1 MATPLRVTE
10 PADAAGQVLRTPP
23 HNYEAERALL
33 GAILMNNRA
42 YERVHEFLRAL
53 HFADPV
59 NGRIFESCG
68 KLIEQG
74 HQANPVTLKTYL
86 ERDDLVVGAGGMKY
100 IASLAAG
107 AVTVINSTEYG
118 KLIYDLYLRRELI
131 ELGEEIVNK
140 AFDATPDETAVQQIE
155 ASEQV
160 LFNLASEGTLEGGFQ
175 SFGNALV
182 TAINLAE
189 AAHRREGAL
198 AGVTTGLLDLDKKLG
213 GLHPSDLII
222 LAGRP
227 SMGKAQPLDAKVLT
241 PSGWKRM
248 GDLRLGDALV
258 SVDGK
263 PSRVAGIYPQGTKE
277 IFRVTFSDGRTTECC
292 AEHLWR
298 VWYRTWPEPR
308 IVDTNKL
315 RSMLNRARYKNRLW
329 IDLANGV
336 FGKDAALPVDAWVLG
351 ALLGDGSLSDGAIRF
366 STTAPAMLDRL
377 QERLEETFKLT
388 AAGGCDHRVVQSAG
402 HRGAGRQGVV
412 PQPLKESFIAL
423 GLWDVRSEEK
433 FIPEVYFTAPR
444 DARLNLLRGLLD
456 SDGRVESR
464 GGIRFCTTSRRLADG
479 VQALVRSLGGMCSID
494 GERKTGRPAYVCNLQ
509 LSDPAA
515 LGLLGAKGARTKAP
529 VRRKRLTFASIE
541 PSRAAPAQC
550 IAVTHPDKLYVTDD
564 YIVTHNTALATTIAF
579 NAAHY
584 YRTTD
589 RAEDRGKHV
598 AFFSLEMSSEQ
609 LATRILAERS
619 KISSH
624 LIRTGGLSN
633 DDFSRLVVASQDVA
647 ETPLYIDDT
656 PAVTVSTIRTR
667 CRRLARQNK
676 TADGSPGLGLIV
688 IDYLQLIGTSRS
700 EKSENRVQ
708 EVSAIT
714 RGLKALAKE
723 LNVPVMALSQLSR
736 AVEQRED
743 KRPQLADLRESGSI
757 EQDADAVMFVYREQY
772 YLERAE
778 PSQRPEESSDKFAE
792 RHTNWQQRCEQAHN
806 VAEAIVAK
814 QRHGPIGTVRLYFD
828 ANYTHF
834 SDLIDQSHLPPPIED

>member
-10 PADAAGQVLRTPP
+10 PADSAGHALRTPP

-42 YERVHEFLRAL
+42 YERVQEFLRAS

-59 NGRIFESCG
+59 NGRVYESCG

-86 ERDDLVVGAGGMKY
+86 ERDDLVIGAGGMKY

-118 KLIYDLYLRRELI
+118 KLVYDLYLRRELI

-175 SFGNALV
+175 SFGTALV

-213 GLHPSDLII
+213 GLHPSDLVI

-227 SMGKAQPLDAKVLT
+227 SMGK
-241 PSGWKRM
+241 
-248 GDLRLGDALV
+248 
-258 SVDGK
+258 
-263 PSRVAGIYPQGTKE
+263 
-277 IFRVTFSDGRTTECC
+277 
-292 AEHLWR
+292 
-298 VWYRTWPEPR
+298 
-308 IVDTNKL
+308 
-315 RSMLNRARYKNRLW
+315 
-329 IDLANGV
+329 
-336 FGKDAALPVDAWVLG
+336 
-351 ALLGDGSLSDGAIRF
+351 
-366 STTAPAMLDRL
+366 
-377 QERLEETFKLT
+377 
-388 AAGGCDHRVVQSAG
+388 
-402 HRGAGRQGVV
+402 
-412 PQPLKESFIAL
+412 
-423 GLWDVRSEEK
+423 
-433 FIPEVYFTAPR
+433 
-444 DARLNLLRGLLD
+444 
-456 SDGRVESR
+456 
-464 GGIRFCTTSRRLADG
+464 
-479 VQALVRSLGGMCSID
+479 
-494 GERKTGRPAYVCNLQ
+494 
-509 LSDPAA
+509 
-515 LGLLGAKGARTKAP
+515 
-529 VRRKRLTFASIE
+529 
-541 PSRAAPAQC
+541 
-550 IAVTHPDKLYVTDD
+550 
-564 YIVTHNTALATTIAF
+564 TALATTIAF

-633 DDFSRLVVASQDVA
+633 DDFSRLVVASQEVA
-647 ETPLYIDDT
+647 ETPLFIDDT

-688 IDYLQLIGTSRS
+688 IDYLQLIGASRS

-778 PSQRPEESSDKFAE
+778 PSQRPDESSDKFAE

-828 ANYTHF
+828 PNYTHF